1 MSFSIIIVHHKS
13 PELLKLCLDSVKKH
27 LLGQISELETIVVD
41 SEAQTETE
49 EILREKFPWVNY
61 MPLIKNVGY
70 AAGVNHGLKNS
81 KGKHIL
87 ILNPDIIVTSDSVKK
102 MSDHLDKN
110 PDIGLLGPK
119 LLNFNSQIQN
129 SKFKFYRPMTI
140 VYRRTF
146 LGKMPFA
153 KKRLADFNIQ
163 ESELESMSSG
173 HQTAPV
179 KITSVCNVGKKETE
193 ELPKITFPDWVMGSA
208 LMTTRNALE
217 KVGMMDE
224 RFKLYFEDVDWAKR
238 FWENGYKVAYLPE
251 AVMLHYHIRQ
261 SRAGFDFL
269 DVFIRRETRW
279 HIESAVKYF
288 LKHGLKYRSG
298 QTLLSHASEN
308 K

>member
-61 MPLIKNVGY
+61 LPLIKNVGY

-119 LLNFNSQIQN
+119 LLNFNGQIQN

-153 KKRLADFNIQ
+153 KKRLADFNLKS
-163 ESELESMSSG
+163 ESKTL
-173 HQTAPV
+173 
-179 KITSVCNVGKKETE
+179 
-193 ELPKITFPDWVMGSA
+193 PDWVMGSA